1 MSFSQ
6 EAKLELSA
14 IECRTSGQV
23 KAQAYGM
30 TIFSKLPRGERT
42 LLATESPAVAK
53 LYSKL
58 LAVLTG
64 SPFDVNIPPELEKH
78 SDKLITVTSP
88 DFSDRNSLLAFF
100 GHRGNELSLRINRAN
115 FESEECF
122 PPFLRGVFLSCGN
135 VTDPLK
141 DYHLELVSPFQN
153 LGKDLL
159 HLISEIDELTITPKM
174 INRKGSFVI
183 YLKDSE
189 GISDFLTFIGAQ
201 MTALEIIQEKIVRSV
216 RNRVNRRINS
226 ETANSNKTAAASAR
240 QLRAI
245 EAIRKK
251 RGLESLPSELYEL
264 AVLRIENP
272 ESNLRELGEMLDP
285 PISRSGV
292 NHRMTRIMELADE
305 ILSEN
310 KQG

>member
-1 MSFSQ
+1 MSFSH
-6 EAKLELSA
+6 EAKLELAA
-14 IECRTSGQV
+14 IECRAFSQV

-42 LLATESPAVAK
+42 LLATESSTVAR
-53 LYSKL
+53 LYSQL
-58 LAVLTG
+58 LTVLTG
-64 SPFDVNIPPELEKH
+64 SAFDVNITLKLEKR

-88 DFSDRNSLLAFF
+88 DFPDRNSLLAFF
-100 GHRGNELSLRINRAN
+100 GHRNDELSLRINRAN
-115 FESEECF
+115 FESEESF
-122 PPFLRGVFLSCGN
+122 PPFLRGAFLSCGN

-153 LGKDLL
+153 LAKDVL
-159 HLISEIDELTITPKM
+159 HLISEIDELTVAPKM

-201 MTALEIIQEKIVRSV
+201 MTALEIIQEKMVKSV
-216 RNRVNRRINS
+216 RNRINRRINS

-245 EAIRKK
+245 EALKK
-251 RGLESLPSELYEL
+251 KHGLESLPSELYEL
-264 AVLRIENP
+264 AVLRMENQ
-272 ESNLRELGEMLDP
+272 ESSLRELGEMLNP

-310 KQG
+310 K